1 MDFLH
6 TENLTISIALK
17 GGQKELGIKIKN
29 TNKLYKC
36 ILGEKLDIPGYKKYR
51 FDDQLIKYIY
61 ESKIINVQFNEF
73 DDSMTLYIRDIEF
86 DDGKI
91 YKKLI
96 NVKMNRFFD
105 IDSDVDIDEIQN
117 IEVLKIKLK
126 ESLDYIKLLENK
138 ISNLKQELDE
148 LDEKNK
154 VDKGYYS
161 DWT

>member
-17 GGQKELGIKIKN
+17 GSQKELGIKIKN

-36 ILGEKLDIPGYKKYR
+36 ILREKLDVHGYKKYR

-73 DDSMTLYIRDIEF
+73 DDSMILYIHDIEF
-86 DDGKI
+86 DDGKK

-148 LDEKNK
+148 KNK
-154 VDKGYYS
+154 VDEGYYS
-161 DWT
+161 DWA